1 MMSTTSGSVKIRSST
16 RLYGETTTRCRAIA
30 PCSARNAAPVRDAKA
45 GSTTEA
51 GIAATVTRSAATAS
65 GPTDLLISMAEKP
78 KIPPGP
84 SRSSAAS
91 SLCCRVF
98 QMSTDP
104 AITTKTSVL
113 GTVKASRITSP
124 GAKRSI
130 RAPCD
135 IFSRTGPGRPSKGA
149 MPRRISRESSC

>member
-1 MMSTTSGSVKIRSST
+1 M
-16 RLYGETTTRCRAIA
+16 
-30 PCSARNAAPVRDAKA
+30 RDAKA

-51 GIAATVTRSAATAS
+51 GIAATVTSSAAIAS
-65 GPTDLLISMAEKP
+65 GPTDRLISMAEKP

-91 SLCCRVF
+91 SLRCRVS
-98 QMSTDP
+98 QTLTDP

-113 GTVKASRITSP
+113 GTLNASRITSP

-130 RAPCD
+130 RAPWD
-135 IFSRTGPGRPSKGA
+135 IVSRTGPGRPSKGA
-149 MPRRISRESSC
+149 LPTQDLR